1 MRDGSSGY
9 SWYSEC
15 VIYLRCGYSGRK
27 CLSIRYVYTWEHDRE
42 MASQVH
48 IQRTQFMQ
56 QEVGLNSQLKSRS
69 SRSPLTRVESSRE
82 RGQKS
87 SRVDRSSRSAILSS
101 WIDRVARLDR
111 FRVYGHA
118 ASIGIPVLSFPLQ
131 FPFLWHSHCHSRSHG
146 IPIVPI
152 PMHMS
157 SLHLRLWENVVIM
170 LEPHPNK
177 IMHYYSEYQQFFCWY
192 PHLTKTSSS
201 AIVVRPRAL
210 CVIEY
215 FAKSLLKDHSK

>member
-69 SRSPLTRVESSRE
+69 SRSPLTKVESSRE

-87 SRVDRSSRSAILSS
+87 SRSIESIGNIIVLDRSCSSTRSISGSTDMPLVLAFPYFHSHSNSHSYDTVI
-101 WIDRVARLDR
+101 VT
-111 FRVYGHA
+111 
-118 ASIGIPVLSFPLQ
+118 PVPMGYQL
-131 FPFLWHSHCHSRSHG
+131 FPFPCTCLVCIYAYG
-146 IPIVPI
+146 K
-152 PMHMS
+152 M
-157 SLHLRLWENVVIM
+157 
-170 LEPHPNK
+170 
-177 IMHYYSEYQQFFCWY
+177 
-192 PHLTKTSSS
+192 
-201 AIVVRPRAL
+201 
-210 CVIEY
+210 
-215 FAKSLLKDHSK
+215 